1 MESKSA
7 ASFLHEKKW
16 LLIYTR
22 PKWEKKVD
30 QLLKQQGIE
39 SYCPLRT
46 VQNQWADRKKLVSLP
61 VFNSYVFVRVTPRE
75 ECEVLYTLGVIKF
88 VYYMG
93 KPAVIRDHI
102 IEQIKINLTLY
113 QNVEVVNLQSIN
125 IGDRV
130 KIKQGVFIN
139 QSGQVIQ
146 IMGKKILMVFDQID
160 CALVTCIPFGHV
172 VLNNIKNENEITS
185 GNV

>member
-1 MESKSA
+1 MENKA
-7 ASFLHEKKW
+7 IATYLHEKKW

-30 QLLKQQGIE
+30 ELLKQQGIE
-39 SYCPLRT
+39 SYCPLRQ
-46 VQNQWADRKKLVSLP
+46 VENQWADRKKIVSLP
-61 VFNSYVFVRVTPRE
+61 VFNSYVFVRVDPRQE
-75 ECEVLYTLGVIKF
+75 GQVLYTLGVIKY

-102 IEQIKINLTLY
+102 IEQIRKNLALY
-113 QNVEVVNLQSIN
+113 QNVEVVNMQSIN
-125 IGDRV
+125 VGDRV
-130 KIKQGVFIN
+130 RIKQGVFIN

-146 IMGKKILMVFDQID
+146 VMGKRVLMVFDQID

-172 VLNNIKNENEITS
+172 VLNNINQNHEITS
-185 GNV
+185 GKI